1 MTEGL
6 EAIVTDG
13 VASRLP
19 RLFDYVK
26 SAYNEDEVKW
36 LLVLRGID
44 SAHNFSY
51 NEACHRLA
59 IVVDQAIIRGH
70 NVKAA
75 LLKDR
80 PGRAADIDKLFT
92 EFGQMKT
99 PE

>member
-6 EAIVTDG
+6 EAIVANG

-19 RLFDYVK
+19 RLFALIK
-26 SAYNEDEVKW
+26 SLYCEEEVKW
-36 LLVLRGID
+36 LLVLHGVD
-44 SAHNFSY
+44 SAYNFSY

-59 IVVDQAIIRGH
+59 IVVNQAIIRGH

-80 PGRAADIDKLFT
+80 PGRASDIDKLF
-92 EFGQMKT
+92 EDFAQMKT